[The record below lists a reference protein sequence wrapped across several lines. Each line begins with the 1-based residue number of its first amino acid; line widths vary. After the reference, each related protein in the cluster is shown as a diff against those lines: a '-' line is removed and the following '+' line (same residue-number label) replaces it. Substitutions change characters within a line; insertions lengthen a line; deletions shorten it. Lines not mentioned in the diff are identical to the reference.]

1 MQETCVTVLKY
12 TSPITTNKSY
22 MAFIPAVLVAAGIAI
37 LSLMEQTHAPRIVV
51 NDKLMH
57 GFMYA
62 VLGISLILPLLRTSN
77 PLNSKPLTRY
87 IGTFVGV
94 TMYGVLMEALQ
105 RFCTLT
111 RSGEMADI
119 YADALGALLALLFVA
134 VLRWLWHKK
143 KMTNDQ

>member
-12 TSPITTNKSY
+12 TSPIATNKSY

-37 LSLMEQTHAPRIVV
+37 LSLMEQTHAPRVVV

-62 VLGISLILPLLRTSN
+62 ALAFSLILPLLRTSN

-94 TMYGVLMEALQ
+94 TMYGLLMETLQ
-105 RFCTLT
+105 RFCTFS
-111 RSGEMADI
+111 RSGEMADL
-119 YADALGALLALLFVA
+119 YADAVGALIALLLVA
-134 VLRWLWHKK
+134 LIKK
-143 KMTNDQ
+143 LKS

>member
-12 TSPITTNKSY
+12 TSPIATNKSY

-37 LSLMEQTHAPRIVV
+37 LSLMEQTHAPRVVV

-62 VLGISLILPLLRTSN
+62 VLGISLILPLLKLPTANEKSPITN
-77 PLNSKPLTRY
+77 YMIVFLT
-87 IGTFVGV
+87 TM
-94 TMYGVLMEALQ
+94 MYGVLMEALQ

-119 YADALGALLALLFVA
+119 YADALGALLALLLVA

-143 KMTNDQ
+143 KMTDDQ

>member
-12 TSPITTNKSY
+12 TSPIATNKSY

-37 LSLMEQTHAPRIVV
+37 LSLMEQTHAPRVVV

-57 GFMYA
+57 IVMYA
-62 VLGISLILPLLRTSN
+62 ALAFSLILPLLRTSN

-94 TMYGVLMEALQ
+94 TMYGLLMEALQ
-105 RFCTLT
+105 RFCTFS
-111 RSGEMADI
+111 RSGEMADL
-119 YADALGALLALLFVA
+119 YADAVGALIALLLVA
-134 VLRWLWHKK
+134 LIKK
-143 KMTNDQ
+143 LKS